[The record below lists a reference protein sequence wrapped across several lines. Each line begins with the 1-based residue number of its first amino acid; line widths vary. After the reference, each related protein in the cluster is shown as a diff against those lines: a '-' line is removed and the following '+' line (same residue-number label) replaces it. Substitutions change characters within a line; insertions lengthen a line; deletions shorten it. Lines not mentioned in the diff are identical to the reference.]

1 MNLSTIVKLRC
12 FIRAQLNF
20 DEEFTVLRISLYIS
34 LLIIAPL
41 SLAGSLKNQLA
52 GHSSAYLAMHGH
64 DPVQWQEWNA
74 ATVARAK
81 REKKLLFVSSGYFSC
96 HWCHVMQRESY
107 QNKAIAVLL
116 NKYFIP
122 VKVDREV
129 HAALDSRLIAFVEQT
144 QGYSGWPLNVFVT
157 AQGYPLVG
165 MVYVPADNFKQ
176 LLEKLAEQWQ
186 QKPAELSQLAIQASS
201 ELTTVSMASQPNVS
215 NRLGREFEKRFLQQ
229 NYTLADEMQGGFG
242 QQNKFP
248 SVPQL
253 QVLLDIYQRRPKPR
267 LQNFLEET
275 LKQMASQGL
284 RDHLGGGFFRYCV
297 DPAWQIPHFEKM
309 LYDNALLAELYLDAA
324 RVFNSELYK
333 SIGLETL
340 DFMLRDM
347 ATGKGGLAAS
357 LSAVDDRGVEGGYY
371 LWQQTELE
379 QILDRNELAVANLV
393 WQLEGPPDIE
403 HGQHLV
409 QAGNIELVA
418 DLLRKNKPLVISLLN
433 RAQEKMLQARARRHV
448 PKDSKRIAAWNGLA
462 LSALAKGIQAGAKDK
477 YFPAAKALRD
487 DLVNHLWDGRRL
499 ARVMGKQGRLGDGG
513 LEDYAYVA
521 RGLLD
526 WARLSGQA
534 ADWTVAETIVRQAWT
549 RFYSQQGWLM
559 ADQMLLRYGAGQSAL
574 ADGPMPSSSAVL
586 IKSSLRLAQRLNDQ
600 GLEQQAL
607 LALSSGHS
615 VISQEPFW
623 YASHIN
629 LMLE

>member
-1 MNLSTIVKLRC
+1 MTGLR
-12 FIRAQLNF
+12 
-20 DEEFTVLRISLYIS
+20 TSLFCS
-34 LLIIAPL
+34 LLL
-41 SLAGSLKNQLA
+41 LTSLALANPMRNQLA
-52 GHSSAYLAMHGH
+52 GHSSAYLAMHGQ

-74 ATVARAK
+74 DTVARAR

-107 QNKAIAVLL
+107 QNRAIADLL

-144 QGYSGWPLNVFVT
+144 QSYSGWPLNVFVT
-157 AQGYPLVG
+157 PDGYPLVG
-165 MVYVPADNFKQ
+165 MVYVPPDNFKQ

-186 QKPAELSQLAIQASS
+186 QQPAELSQLARQAGS
-201 ELTTVSMASQPNVS
+201 ELTQVSMATQVIITAE
-215 NRLGREFEKRFLQQ
+215 LAREFEKLFLHQ

-253 QVLLDIYQRRPKPR
+253 QLLLEIYQHRPKPR
-267 LQNFLEET
+267 LKNFLQTT
-275 LKQMASQGL
+275 LNQMASQGL

-297 DPAWQIPHFEKM
+297 DPGWQVPHFEKM
-309 LYDNALLAELYLDAA
+309 LYDNALLAELYLNAA
-324 RVFNSELYK
+324 QLFKSDLYK

-347 ATGKGGLAAS
+347 ATAKGGLAAS
-357 LSAVDDRGVEGGYY
+357 LSAVDDMGIEGGYY
-371 LWQQTELE
+371 LWEQQELGRV
-379 QILDRNELAVANLV
+379 LTKNELAVANLV
-393 WQLEGPPDIE
+393 WQLEGPADVE

-418 DLLRKNKPLVISLLN
+418 ELLKKNKPRVLSLLN
-433 RAQEKMLQARARRHV
+433 SAQAKLRQARAKRHV

-462 LSALAKGIQAGAKDK
+462 LSALVKGMRVGDQNKYLAAAQALKDDIL
-477 YFPAAKALRD
+477 AS
-487 DLVNHLWDGRRL
+487 LWDGKQL
-499 ARVMGKQGRLGDGG
+499 ARVAGKQGRLGEGG

-521 RGLLD
+521 KGLLAWAQMTGSASD
-526 WARLSGQA
+526 WKML
-534 ADWTVAETIVRQAWT
+534 ETIIRQAWQ
-549 RFYSQQGWLM
+549 RFYSKDGWLLS
-559 ADQMLLRYGAGQSAL
+559 DKMLLRYGAGQAAI

-586 IKSSLRLAQRLNDQ
+586 IGTSLQLAGHLRDRKL
-600 GLEQQAL
+600 QQMSL
-607 LALSSGHS
+607 LALSSGHAA
-615 VISQEPFW
+615 IRQEPFW
-623 YASHIN
+623 FAGHIGLLLN
-629 LMLE
+629 RK